1 MRGLIAGLY
10 EDWILLDER
19 INSIASESE
28 KIGEK
33 EANCQ
38 RARIIGP
45 PLEGPNFR
53 GLLSRLMS
61 RSCWSSSLASQLRA
75 SQSPSGMER

>member
-19 INSIASESE
+19 INSIASEIE

-45 PLEGPNFR
+45 PLKRPNFR
-53 GLLSRLMS
+53 GLLPVL
-61 RSCWSSSLASQLRA
+61 
-75 SQSPSGMER
+75 